1 MRKRPPDRRTSWTQK
16 VRIGGQVFYLGFG
29 EYEDGSLA
37 ELFID
42 ASKEGTYVRG
52 ILGAFARLSSVAL
65 QHEVPVEEVA
75 KCLRDCNFPPQG
87 QVEGS
92 PAVAECT
99 SVVDWIAQEAE
110 VAYGRKEG
118 GENPNTNTTLPT

>member
-37 ELFID
+37 ELFLD
-42 ASKEGTYVRG
+42 ANKEGTYVRG
-52 ILGAFARLSSVAL
+52 ILGAFAKLASVAL
-65 QHEVPVEEVA
+65 QCGAPVEEVA

-92 PAVAECT
+92 PAVQACT
-99 SVVDWIAQEAE
+99 SVVDWIAQGAD
-110 VAYGRKEG
+110 AA
-118 GENPNTNTTLPT
+118 